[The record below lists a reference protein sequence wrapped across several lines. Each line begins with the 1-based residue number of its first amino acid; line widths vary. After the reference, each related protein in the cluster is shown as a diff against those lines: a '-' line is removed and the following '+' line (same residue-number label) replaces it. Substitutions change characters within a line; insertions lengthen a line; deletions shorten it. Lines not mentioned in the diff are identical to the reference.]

1 MMRKVKSLVWKMGW
15 LKPLKGGQS
24 GVVVVPVLVE
34 LVRVEVRGEVERG
47 GMWRGEGV
55 DWGVWGGGGGG
66 HHPQGSVEAH
76 VGAWLL
82 VHLLPLLAQAPAP
95 PPLPPQVGGG
105 ALSGLLVLHVHA
117 LLAQGSQLPW
127 SGEEHHQ
134 EGDQADQHQSEA

>member
-1 MMRKVKSLVWKMGW
+1 M
-15 LKPLKGGQS
+15 
-24 GVVVVPVLVE
+24 
-34 LVRVEVRGEVERG
+34 ERG
-47 GMWRGEGV
+47 GVWRGEGV
-55 DWGVWGGGGGG
+55 DGGVWGGGGGG
-66 HHPQGSVEAH
+66 HHPQGPVEAH

-117 LLAQGSQLPW
+117 LLSQGSQLPW